1 MNSPLLLIALGFA
14 ALDWTAIWINNRR
27 LRLLSKPIVMLA
39 ILAWL
44 WSIGGLRGQMLWF
57 AAGILF
63 SLAGDIF
70 LVLPKEQF
78 MGGLIAFLLAHI
90 AYIIGLNPTLPSIS
104 MALVIIVTIVALTA
118 RGLYRRIAESL
129 TLKGHGE
136 LKIPVLVYTSVISI
150 MLISALATLI
160 RPDTDWSVASAL
172 LVSGGA
178 LLFFVSD
185 TLLAWNKF
193 VQTISQADLKVMV
206 AYHLGQVGIVL
217 GAALQFLRWGGS

>member
-1 MNSPLLLIALGFA
+1 MNSPLLLIAVGFA
-14 ALDWTAIWINNRR
+14 ALDWTAVWIHNRR
-27 LRLLSKPIVMLA
+27 LRLLSKPLVMLA
-39 ILAWL
+39 ILGWL
-44 WSIGGLRGQMLWF
+44 WSIGGLQGQMLWF

-78 MGGLIAFLLAHI
+78 IGGLISFLVAHI

-104 MALVIIVTIVALTA
+104 MALVIILTIVALTA
-118 RGLYRRIAESL
+118 RTYYRRISKSL
-129 TLKGHGE
+129 TLGGKE
-136 LKIPVLVYTSVISI
+136 KLRIPVLAYTSVISI

-160 RPDTDWSVASAL
+160 RPDTEWSVASAL
-172 LVSGGA
+172 LVSAGA

-185 TLLAWNKF
+185 ALLAWNKF
-193 VQTISQADLKVMV
+193 VQKLSRADLKVMV

-217 GAALQFLRWGGS
+217 GAALQFLK

>member
-44 WSIGGLRGQMLWF
+44 WSIDGLRGQ
-57 AAGILF
+57 ILF

-129 TLKGHGE
+129 ALKSHGE

-178 LLFFVSD
+178 LLFFISD
-185 TLLAWNKF
+185 ALLAWNKF
-193 VQTISQADLKVMV
+193 VQTISQADLKVMI

-217 GAALQFLRWGGS
+217 GAALKFLRWGGS